1 MNFDFVYKICTK
13 SEWSEAKQKNIFK
26 GTALDLKDGY
36 IHFSDKDQVKQTLNK
51 FYVNQTN
58 LIILKVD
65 AQKLESLT
73 WEQST
78 DGNMFPHLYS
88 DLNLD
93 FVIKE
98 YDVNLKDNGKH
109 DLPDEL

>member
-1 MNFDFVYKICTK
+1 MNFDFIYKICTK
-13 SEWSEAKQKNIFK
+13 SEWSKAKQSKIFK
-26 GTALDLKDGY
+26 GTELDLKDGY

-78 DGNMFPHLYS
+78 DGKMFPHLYS

-93 FVIKE
+93 YVVKE
-98 YDVNLKDNGKH
+98 YAVNLKDNGKH
-109 DLPDEL
+109 DLPDKL

>member
-13 SEWSEAKQKNIFK
+13 SEWSKAKQNNIFK

-98 YDVNLKDNGKH
+98 YAVNLKDNGKH